1 MQDAKDLIPWVV
13 TDISIRPFEGY
24 WSFNPSIHFDGV
36 LWRCVLRCCDYA
48 MPDGVTVRSNKALMG
63 QQTKNAM
70 VIFDPKD
77 WAPIQIYKMHE
88 RDDLPRAPTPHAG
101 YEDMRLFKT
110 DAGGLQGI
118 AASLHLKR
126 GANSSDVSLYNPLH
140 NQLGPQN
147 QPPEQVVL
155 SFDDDYNIVTAN
167 PIRGGGWSGTP
178 QKNWVPFD
186 DCAEPRF
193 LYSIGKGT
201 MFDAGGSVHGNRA
214 TARPS
219 IRSASAALPVHCTG
233 IPPLSSALSPPTVE
247 AVSVLGE
254 ERKSEEPGQDDL
266 RGRPRRPDLRTMIRG
281 GDVRIVRGKRA
292 GTAMSAPSRLPLR
305 PAAVTRGGDESIRV
319 MGTGRT
325 LLPRYEGLRG
335 GTQLV
340 RVDEED
346 WLGIGHEMKFVNG
359 KKYYWHV
366 FYLVDSQGVMKAVS
380 EPMKLA
386 ANGIEF
392 AAGMAVDGDRIV
404 VSFGVDDMA
413 SRLGETR
420 LSAVMEKLQKINQ

>member
-1 MQDAKDLIPWVV
+1 MQDAKDLIPWEV

-24 WSFNPSIHFDGV
+24 WSFNPSIHFDGT

-70 VIFDPKD
+70 VIFDSKD
-77 WAPIQIYKMHE
+77 WTPIKIHKMHE
-88 RDDLPRAPTPHAG
+88 RDEFPRVPTPHAG
-101 YEDMRLFKT
+101 YEDMRLFTT
-110 DAGGLQGI
+110 DMGGLQGI

-126 GANSSDVSLYNPLH
+126 GANLSDVSPHHPL
-140 NQLGPQN
+140 QTQFGPQN
-147 QPPEQVVL
+147 QPPEQVLL
-155 SFDDDYNIVTAN
+155 SFDAEYNIVAAQ

-201 MFDAGGSVHGNRA
+201 MFDASGSVHGDRA
-214 TARPS
+214 AVRPS
-219 IRSASAALPVHCTG
+219 IRSASAILAVRGGALPLRSLPD
-233 IPPLSSALSPPTVE
+233 PPPIEVLPEQSADLKPKS
-247 AVSVLGE
+247 GE
-254 ERKSEEPGQDDL
+254 PNESRS
-266 RGRPRRPDLRTMIRG
+266 RSRRPDLRTMIRG
-281 GDVRIVRGKRA
+281 GDVRIVRGKRIRA
-292 GTAMSAPSRLPLR
+292 LMSSPPRTAPR
-305 PAAVTRGGDESIRV
+305 PATVTRGADESTRV
-319 MGTGRT
+319 LGTGRM

-335 GTQLV
+335 GTQLI
-340 RVDEED
+340 RVDED

-386 ANGIEF
+386 SNGIEF

-420 LSAVMEKLQKINQ
+420 LSAVMEKLQKIDR

>member
-1 MQDAKDLIPWVV
+1 MHDAKDLIPWEV

-24 WSFNPSIHFDGV
+24 WSFNPSIHFDGT

-48 MPDGVTVRSNKALMG
+48 MPDGVTVRSNKALVG

-77 WAPIQIYKMHE
+77 WAPVQIHKMHE
-88 RDDLPRAPTPHAG
+88 RDDFPRVSTPHAG

-126 GANSSDVSLYNPLH
+126 GSNPAEVSPH
-140 NQLGPQN
+140 SPIQTQFGPQH
-147 QPPEQVVL
+147 QPPEQVLL
-155 SFDDDYNIVTAN
+155 SFDEEYNIVTAQ
-167 PIRGGGWSGTP
+167 PVRGGGWSGTP

-201 MFDAGGSVHGNRA
+201 MFDASGSVHGDRA
-214 TARPS
+214 MVKPS
-219 IRSASAALPVHCTG
+219 IRSVSATLPVRCVG
-233 IPPLSSALSPPTVE
+233 NPPLSPPFSIPIE
-247 AVSVLGE
+247 AVPVQ
-254 ERKSEEPGQDDL
+254 SEDL
-266 RGRPRRPDLRTMIRG
+266 KHEHSHRVRSRRPDLRTMIRG
-281 GDVRIVRGKRA
+281 GDVRIVRGKRSVA
-292 GTAMSAPSRLPLR
+292 ASPPPSRTSLR
-305 PAAVTRGGDESIRV
+305 PATVTRGTDESTRV
-319 MGTGRT
+319 LGTGRM

-335 GTQLV
+335 GTQLI
-340 RVDEED
+340 RVDD
-346 WLGIGHEMKFVNG
+346 DGWLGIGHEMKFVNG

-386 ANGIEF
+386 SNGIEF
-392 AAGMAVDGDRIV
+392 AAGMAADGDRIV

-420 LSAVMEKLQKINQ
+420 LSAVMETLQKIDR